1 MKTVKVGL
9 TTERKSA
16 REFVEAWK
24 RAERGQTP
32 EQPVERL
39 YFLDA
44 ATLLRVLSQQR
55 VALLSELRKKRAGKV
70 ADLARRLHRNY
81 KNVHDDLQLL
91 KRAGLIEEDEQGAFV
106 PYDKIR
112 AEIDLAA

>member
-1 MKTVKVGL
+1 MGSGLESASVDRPAGSIGGPRKV
-9 TTERKSA
+9 
-16 REFVEAWK
+16 
-24 RAERGQTP
+24 
-32 EQPVERL
+32 
-39 YFLDA
+39 
-44 ATLLRVLSQQR
+44 QQR

-70 ADLARRLHRNY
+70 ADLARRLRRNY

-106 PYDKIR
+106 RYDKIR

>member
-1 MKTVKVGL
+1 MKTIKVGL

-44 ATLLRVLSQQR
+44 PTLLRVLSQQR

-70 ADLARRLHRNY
+70 RQRERTHY
-81 KNVHDDLQLL
+81 DDS
-91 KRAGLIEEDEQGAFV
+91 KQGI
-106 PYDKIR
+106 P
-112 AEIDLAA
+112 